1 MVSLAGTL
9 NDAVSQTRRRLGLYG
24 RPFLGVQ
31 DPRLVAS
38 MRAAELAGLRFAFNV
53 RAFATA
59 AIGLWL
65 LIIVP
70 APRSLYYLGVVAVF
84 FLLGLVPYLL
94 RHHRFA
100 VPIRACFIVLDVALL
115 VSVILLPT
123 PFSPVMWPIQTR
135 LRFPDYLYLLL
146 YLGGAALTYSPRIVL
161 WTGFSVVT
169 LWSAGFAMIARRPDT
184 VTFGTAQA
192 AGENT
197 ADAMV
202 ALQVL
207 LSPFFVGWAQLANQ
221 VVLTGVLTG
230 ILAAAVWRARRHMM
244 RQVSA
249 EAQRTN
255 LSRYVSQDVAER
267 LVRDESGTFGA
278 PAERHVAVLFADV
291 VGFTRLSETAEPEQV
306 VRFLQAFHARATDA
320 VFANGGTLD
329 KFLGD
334 GLMATFGTLG
344 EDDQA
349 AARALAC
356 AFALQDSCDRHG
368 WTGGICGGKGIQLG
382 IGIHYGPAVVG
393 NVGGERRME
402 FTVIGDTVNVAA
414 RIERLTRHYD
424 CAIAISE
431 NALTAAGIVP
441 TSDGRFQREGEV
453 DIRGRANRL
462 AIWTVHRAALRH
474 PMGPTEPDADAVM
487 TPCASTRVTSDGA
500 TGPEIGPDPGS
511 QTSTHPTAP
520 TSQLS

>member
-1 MVSLAGTL
+1 MVSLAGAL
-9 NDAVSQTRRRLGLYG
+9 NDAVQQTRRGLGFNPQ
-24 RPFLGVQ
+24 PFLATQ
-31 DPRLVAS
+31 DPRLAAS
-38 MRAAELAGLRFAFNV
+38 MRAAELAGLRFAFKV

-59 AIGLWL
+59 AIALWL

-84 FLLGLVPYLL
+84 FMLGLVPYLL

-100 VPIRACFIVLDVALL
+100 VLIRACFIVLDVALL
-115 VSVILLPT
+115 VSVILLPAQ
-123 PFSPVMWPIQTR
+123 FSPVIWPIQTR

-169 LWSAGFAMIARRPDT
+169 LWSAGFLLIARRPDT
-184 VTFGTAQA
+184 VTFATAQA

-197 ADAMV
+197 ADPMV

-207 LSPFFVGWAQLANQ
+207 LNPFFVGWAQLANQ
-221 VVLTGVLTG
+221 VVLTAVLTG
-230 ILAAAVWRARRHMM
+230 ILAAAVWRARRHMI

-278 PAERHVAVLFADV
+278 PANRDVAVLFADI
-291 VGFTRLSETAEPEQV
+291 VGFTRLSEQADPEQV
-306 VRFLQAFHARATDA
+306 VRFLKAFHARATDA
-320 VFANGGTLD
+320 VFAHGGTLD

-344 EDDQA
+344 EDRQA
-349 AARALAC
+349 AARALNC
-356 AFALQDSCDRHG
+356 AFALQEACDGSG
-368 WTGGICGGKGIQLG
+368 WTGGICGGKGIQVG
-382 IGIHYGPAVVG
+382 IGVHYGPAVVG
-393 NVGGERRME
+393 NVGGDRRME

-414 RIERLTRHYD
+414 RIERMTRQYG

-431 NALTAAGIVP
+431 QALIAAGIEP
-441 TSDGRFQREGEV
+441 APDGPFRREGEV
-453 DIRGRANRL
+453 DIRGRASRV
-462 AIWTVHRAALRH
+462 AIWVVERDALKKTDAEPVH
-474 PMGPTEPDADAVM
+474 
-487 TPCASTRVTSDGA
+487 
-500 TGPEIGPDPGS
+500 PDPASIVG
-511 QTSTHPTAP
+511 
-520 TSQLS
+520 